1 MDYFTWSLDC
11 YHNDIVISQAAARQA
26 SSVSQRSLSREV
38 RKYPENE
45 QRQSPE
51 DCGACEESKDT
62 GEGKHGE
69 METTSTSTGDACQ
82 SGQASLLER
91 YQHIRTMYNG
101 LGASL
106 IGTTVSQGVYFY
118 FYSSLK
124 SVAMR
129 RRQMK
134 NRASNG
140 GMEQN
145 VAESLIIAS
154 LAGMANV
161 LLTNPIWI
169 VATRMQTYRN
179 NSLVKGREKDPKL
192 KEGRVIESCKAPS
205 TLSIIASIYHD
216 YGIRGF
222 WNGVRASLIMV
233 INPTIQYA
241 IYEWLMA
248 ARLAKKKRPSSL
260 QVFLT
265 SAVAKAGAT
274 ILTYPMLT
282 VKTRMMSAR
291 KHDTDLQYSGV
302 FDAVAQIMNREGL
315 RGYYRGM
322 STKITQSILGAAILL
337 VCKEKITDITRN
349 LIQRTI

>member
-1 MDYFTWSLDC
+1 MSG
-11 YHNDIVISQAAARQA
+11 
-26 SSVSQRSLSREV
+26 RSLTREGC
-38 RKYPENE
+38 KYPDKETG
-45 QRQSPE
+45 QSPE
-51 DCGACEESKDT
+51 GCGLCKESGENGEEEHDEK
-62 GEGKHGE
+62 E
-69 METTSTSTGDACQ
+69 MVRTPTRDAYQ
-82 SGQASLLER
+82 SGQASVVEC
-91 YQHIRTMYNG
+91 YQHIQTMYNG

-106 IGTTVSQGVYFY
+106 IGTSVSQGVYFY

-124 SVAMR
+124 SFAMR

-134 NRASNG
+134 NRVG
-140 GMEQN
+140 TDGMDQG
-145 VAESLIIAS
+145 VAESLSIAS

-179 NSLVKGREKDPKL
+179 HGTVQDDRKTEGLEKMAA
-192 KEGRVIESCKAPS
+192 VESWKAPS
-205 TLSIIASIYHD
+205 TLSTIASIYHE
-216 YGIRGF
+216 YGIQGF

-248 ARLAKKKRPSSL
+248 ARFAKKKRPSSL
-260 QVFLT
+260 QVFLM

-274 ILTYPMLT
+274 IMTYPMLT
-282 VKTRMMSAR
+282 VKTRLMSAR
-291 KHDTDLQYSGV
+291 KHDTDFQYSGV
-302 FDAVAQIMNREGL
+302 FDAVSQIMRREGL
-315 RGYYRGM
+315 GGYYRGM

-349 LIQRTI
+349 LIQR